1 MGGVM
6 NEIDK
11 INLIFMM
18 ERHKKVEHYASV
30 FLAAQMSNV
39 AFNAI
44 NNTKFSNLCEHAMK
58 MGEYFVEI
66 SEGIFKEK
74 EEKITGESDEKVS

>member
-1 MGGVM
+1 M

-11 INLIFMM
+11 INLTFMM

-44 NNTKFSNLCEHAMK
+44 NNVTKFSNLCEHAMK
-58 MGEYFVEI
+58 MGEYFVEV